1 MDWEQLR
8 EKTLGEVGTALV
20 TEGAGVAGG
29 FVGAAFI
36 GRQIQNMIKPDPVTG
51 GFINITDAV
60 MAWAGNNI
68 PKLAIWYLTR
78 GYAIEPGE
86 AVTPTKEVISDAR
99 KAFAG
104 SVVFDTLMRLSNGG
118 ANPAIASI
126 YGWQVLGSGQSAEI
140 QKSAHADV
148 QRLIQENSA
157 LRTELNKAL
166 QRLAAQP
173 APLAQPPIVHQQ
185 SVIQPVAPAPA
196 PVVNVHPVA
205 PAPAPAPVVNV
216 QPQAPP
222 PVVRY
227 TPVTP
232 YGTQQPV
239 MPYSQVPPY
248 GTPIP
253 PYSASQAQRPV
264 VQVQQRPPVV
274 KAEEIVSQV
283 TPPAVQERERKFAF
297 MQPYPPPA
305 VQQREKQYGFMQ
317 PEVQARQKKFS
328 FMAGEEKDIASA
340 FGML

>member
-8 EKTLGEVGTALV
+8 EKTLGEVSTALV

-36 GRQIQNMIKPDPVTG
+36 GRQVQNLIMPDA
-51 GFINITDAV
+51 NIAGSITNSV
-60 MAWAGNNI
+60 MAWAGNNV

-78 GYAIEPGE
+78 GYALEPGE
-86 AVTPTKEVISDAR
+86 TVTPTKEVISDAR

-104 SVVFDTLMRLSNGG
+104 SVVFDTLMRLANSG
-118 ANPAIASI
+118 ANPAQATIM
-126 YGWQVLGSGQSAEI
+126 GWQVLGSGPSAEM
-140 QKSAHADV
+140 QKSAQADV

-166 QRLAAQP
+166 QRLATQP
-173 APLAQPPIVHQQ
+173 VAPPAQPPIVHQQ
-185 SVIQPVAPAPA
+185 PVIQQTAPA

-205 PAPAPAPVVNV
+205 PAPAPVPVVNV

-232 YGTQQPV
+232 YGTQQPA
-239 MPYSQVPPY
+239 MPYSVPPY

-253 PYSASQAQRPV
+253 PYSYSASQAQRPV
-264 VQVQQRPPVV
+264 VQVQQRPPIVR
-274 KAEEIVSQV
+274 AEEIVAQP
-283 TPPAVQERERKFAF
+283 TPPAVQERERRFAF
-297 MQPYPPPA
+297 MQPYAPPA
-305 VQQREKQYGFMQ
+305 VQRREREYGFMQ
-317 PEVQARQKKFS
+317 VPEVQARQKKFS

>member
-8 EKTLGEVGTALV
+8 ERTLGEVSTALV

-36 GRQIQNMIKPDPVTG
+36 GRQVQNMVMPDA
-51 GFINITDAV
+51 NIAGSITNGV

-78 GYAIEPGE
+78 GYALEPGE
-86 AVTPTKEVISDAR
+86 TVTPTKEAISDAR

-118 ANPAIASI
+118 ANPAQASI
-126 YGWQVLGSGQSAEI
+126 MGWQVLGSGPSAEM
-140 QKSAHADV
+140 QKSAQADV

-173 APLAQPPIVHQQ
+173 VAPPAQPPIVHQQPVIHQQ
-185 SVIQPVAPAPA
+185 SVIQPVAPAPVVNVQPQA
-196 PVVNVHPVA
+196 LPPVVNVL
-205 PAPAPAPVVNV
+205 
-216 QPQAPP
+216 PQAPP

-232 YGTQQPV
+232 YGAQQPV
-239 MPYSQVPPY
+239 MPYNVPPY

-253 PYSASQAQRPV
+253 PYSASQAQKPV

-274 KAEEIVSQV
+274 KAEEIVAQP

-297 MQPYPPPA
+297 MQPYPPPD

-317 PEVQARQKKFS
+317 PPSVEARQRKFS

>member
-36 GRQIQNMIKPDPVTG
+36 GRQIQNMIKPDPLTG
-51 GFINITDAV
+51 GFASITDAA
-60 MAWAGNNI
+60 MAWAGNNV

-86 AVTPTKEVISDAR
+86 AVTPTKEAISDAR

-104 SVVFDTLMRLSNGG
+104 SVVFDTLMRLANGG
-118 ANPAIASI
+118 ANPATASL

-140 QKSAHADV
+140 QKSAQADV

-166 QRLAAQP
+166 QRLATQPVAPP
-173 APLAQPPIVHQQ
+173 APLAQPSIVYQ
-185 SVIQPVAPAPA
+185 QPVIHPAAPAPAPA

-205 PAPAPAPVVNV
+205 QAPAPAPVVNV

-232 YGTQQPV
+232 YGH
-239 MPYSQVPPY
+239 VPPY

-274 KAEEIVSQV
+274 RAEEIVAQP
-283 TPPAVQERERKFAF
+283 TPPAVQEREKRFAF
-297 MQPYPPPA
+297 MQPYPPPD

-317 PEVQARQKKFS
+317 PPDVQARQKKFS